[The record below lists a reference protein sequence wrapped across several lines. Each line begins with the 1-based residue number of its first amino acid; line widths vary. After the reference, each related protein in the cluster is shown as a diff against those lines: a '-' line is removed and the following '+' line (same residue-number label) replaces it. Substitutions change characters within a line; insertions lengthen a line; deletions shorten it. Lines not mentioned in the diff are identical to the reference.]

1 MRPHRLEGEG
11 VSTKEEIA
19 AKIRKHLRV
28 DVEFE
33 KLNKNEL
40 EKLLKYLEE
49 EHVPQTSKKQD
60 EQEVQEQQAPTQTPT
75 LFPLG
80 IVPAVVDT
88 LRSRVPKI
96 REAVQKAVDTALDE
110 AVSRA
115 TVSEGG
121 EREKKKG

>member
-1 MRPHRLEGEG
+1 M
-11 VSTKEEIA
+11 STKEEIA
-19 AKIRKHLRV
+19 AKIRKHLQV

-33 KLNKNEL
+33 KLSRNEL

-49 EHVPQTSKKQD
+49 QHIQQTSRKQE
-60 EQEVQEQQAPTQTPT
+60 EQEVQVQQAPTQTPT

>member
-1 MRPHRLEGEG
+1 
-11 VSTKEEIA
+11 
-19 AKIRKHLRV
+19 
-28 DVEFE
+28 
-33 KLNKNEL
+33 
-40 EKLLKYLEE
+40 
-49 EHVPQTSKKQD
+49 
-60 EQEVQEQQAPTQTPT
+60 
-75 LFPLG
+75 
-80 IVPAVVDT
+80 VVDT